1 MFTIFITI
9 YNFIYNQEY
18 VLSHGNMQYYAN
30 YKRKSR
36 IFCDEWQKV
45 DDDIAAEM
53 MEQAK

>member
-1 MFTIFITI
+1 MQIT
-9 YNFIYNQEY
+9 
-18 VLSHGNMQYYAN
+18 A
-30 YKRKSR
+30 KRKSR